1 MYTARTPGWKA
12 VVHPGVEGGYTR
24 VKREFIHYKFIKIKV
39 MTDYVVRTKMDK
51 SGDEE
56 KVRYY
61 GVPVTSGQVG
71 VKELARDICSRC
83 SLNAADVHAA
93 VVALGDVMRNYLL
106 KGNTVYLED
115 IGLFSISASSE
126 GFDTPDECTPSKMKA
141 QRVCFKADKGMRSIL
156 RKVKFQ
162 RSNRAVTKINKQI
175 KKYEDN
181 TIP

>member
-1 MYTARTPGWKA
+1 
-12 VVHPGVEGGYTR
+12 
-24 VKREFIHYKFIKIKV
+24 
-39 MTDYVVRTKMDK
+39 MTDYVVRTKVDK

-106 KGNTVYLED
+106 NGNTVYLED

-175 KKYEDN
+175 KKYEDY